1 VLNAV
6 YDVTS
11 SRGDEHHPKLHRSA
25 LVERG
30 RDLEHQACVRGSSA
44 CDAMSGPWREPSAW
58 TQTSRWGRA
67 RRVPV
72 LHRQLRIPAQCHP
85 ERATR
90 VAAGAAV
97 AVLAAI
103 EGAIDV
109 PRAGADA
116 ISIASS
122 ARAELRRG
130 QWCGRMWDDGCGDRF
145 GSRPVVVRSK
155 ANLGGEHRA
164 AAADLGGDRPG
175 PRAAAPA
182 ALVVVGVADHQEG
195 SEQAFITTTLQQA
208 LAAAERDGFATAGFL
223 RRVDQR
229 RVPGTPSQL
238 CFPPRRAQTRSRTS
252 PVRCLR
258 RAHSDASLTSPT
270 TVMARV
276 RES

>member
-1 VLNAV
+1 M
-6 YDVTS
+6 
-11 SRGDEHHPKLHRSA
+11 
-25 LVERG
+25 
-30 RDLEHQACVRGSSA
+30 RGSSA
-44 CDAMSGPWREPSAW
+44 CDAISGPWREPSAW

-238 CFPPRRAQTRSRTS
+238 CSPSRADEVKNEPSPLLAARAQ
-252 PVRCLR
+252 R
-258 RAHSDASLTSPT
+258 RVLDVADHGNG
-270 TVMARV
+270 
-276 RES
+276 